1 MRFLSR
7 RRRPDPR
14 LQRTRLRSP
23 LSRKPFGAFGRSL
36 FLCALATGCHASSTG
51 PPVSRPT
58 DASER
63 ASEALP
69 IALIPSGIA
78 LQADREAVVRVLGP
92 PAVERS
98 QVYDTWRYD
107 YGDMIVLDY
116 PGIRF
121 RLVGGVHRSGAFRVL
136 EIEIATPIWT
146 VTPGLYIGMHLEEAQ
161 RRLPS
166 LKEGT
171 DVRSLGEKVLIYTFN
186 VPHTQAGGK
195 LLLVLNRKKVVSQII
210 LTSDL
215 D

>member
-1 MRFLSR
+1 
-7 RRRPDPR
+7 
-14 LQRTRLRSP
+14 
-23 LSRKPFGAFGRSL
+23 
-36 FLCALATGCHASSTG
+36 
-51 PPVSRPT
+51 
-58 DASER
+58 
-63 ASEALP
+63 
-69 IALIPSGIA
+69 
-78 LQADREAVVRVLGP
+78 
-92 PAVERS
+92 
-98 QVYDTWRYD
+98 
-107 YGDMIVLDY
+107 MIVLDY

-146 VTPGLYIGMHLEEAQ
+146 VTPGLYIGMHLEDAQ
-161 RRLPS
+161 QRLPS

-171 DVRSLGEKVLIYTFN
+171 DVRSLGQKALIYMFD